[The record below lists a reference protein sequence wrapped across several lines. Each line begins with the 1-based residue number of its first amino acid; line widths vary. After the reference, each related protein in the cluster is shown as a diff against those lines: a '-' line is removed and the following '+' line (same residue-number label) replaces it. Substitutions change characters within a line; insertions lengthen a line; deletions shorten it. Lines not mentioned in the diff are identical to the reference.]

1 MDHFEL
7 LMHFFSEI
15 IHVLRSH
22 NTRADKLAWSV
33 RNQSSFSLTWI
44 QNYQMDLKSPSGI
57 CLCC

>member
-22 NTRADKLAWSV
+22 NTMADKLAWSV
-33 RNQSSFSLTWI
+33 RNQPSFSLTELP
-44 QNYQMDLKSPSGI
+44 DGFDES
-57 CLCC
+57 